1 MTADDIRK
9 LYWAEP
15 FVPFQLILT
24 DSREVRVTSPGHL
37 TISATGDR
45 ITVCPRIEEFDL
57 IDLSSVTGFRALS
70 APTSGLPA

>member
-24 DSREVRVTSPGHL
+24 DGREVRVASPNHL
-37 TISATGDR
+37 TISAIGDR
-45 ITVCPRIEEFDL
+45 ITVCPRIEEFEL
-57 IDLSSVTGFRALS
+57 IDLSSVTEFRAIS
-70 APTSGLPA
+70 TPNPGVPA